1 MNSVYSDRNLLLMAS
16 LLVSVIHLFMISGSN
31 KKPLILANQSTLI
44 AITFV
49 NTPAAKKDPVNAIN
63 KDSGVENPPE
73 STGEKVKKIAP
84 ATVINN
90 EKANSPKITVK
101 KNTES
106 LKPQKQV
113 TASKSE
119 ESNSGTTE
127 HKPLSLDT
135 LQQQISQ
142 LGSEISFKQLNQ
154 DNNEL
159 KFANMA
165 SAHKFIASQYLKDW
179 DNKVERTGNLNY
191 PKVATQKGFYSSLT
205 MDVGLKSDGSIYS
218 IIISKS
224 SDNKALD
231 EAAKKIVQMSA
242 PFAALPLDLLKE
254 LKLKQQDILII
265 TRVWIFS
272 DESGMTAK

>member
-1 MNSVYSDRNLLLMAS
+1 MNSVYSDRNLLLMAL
-16 LLVSVIHLFMISGSN
+16 LLVSVVHLFMISVSN
-31 KKPLILANQSTLI
+31 KKSLTTIKQSTSI
-44 AITFV
+44 DITFINTLPAKKEPV
-49 NTPAAKKDPVNAIN
+49 NTA
-63 KDSGVENPPE
+63 SSLENPAE
-73 STGEKVKKIAP
+73 NKEEKEKKIAP
-84 ATVINN
+84 TPVINN
-90 EKANSPKITVK
+90 EKANSPKIIAK
-101 KNTES
+101 KNTE
-106 LKPQKQV
+106 LIKPKKQV
-113 TASKSE
+113 TEKPAESKIE
-119 ESNSGTTE
+119 TTE

-205 MDVGLKSDGSIYS
+205 MDVGLRSDGSIYS
-218 IIISKS
+218 INISKS
-224 SDNKALD
+224 SDNKVLD
-231 EAAKKIVQMSA
+231 EAAKKIVKMSA
-242 PFAALPLDLLKE
+242 PFAPLPLDLLKE
-254 LKLKQQDILII
+254 LKLKQQDILVI

>member
-1 MNSVYSDRNLLLMAS
+1 MNSVYSDRNLLLMAL
-16 LLVSVIHLFMISGSN
+16 LLVSVVHLFMISVSN
-31 KKPLILANQSTLI
+31 KKSLTTIKQSTSI
-44 AITFV
+44 DITFINTPPAKKEPV
-49 NTPAAKKDPVNAIN
+49 NTA
-63 KDSGVENPPE
+63 SSLENPAE
-73 STGEKVKKIAP
+73 NKEEKAKKIAP
-84 ATVINN
+84 PPVINN
-90 EKANSPKITVK
+90 EKANSPKIIAK
-101 KNTES
+101 KNTE
-106 LKPQKQV
+106 LIKPKKQV
-113 TASKSE
+113 TEKPAESKIE
-119 ESNSGTTE
+119 TTE

-205 MDVGLKSDGSIYS
+205 MDVGLRSDGSIYS
-218 IIISKS
+218 INISKS
-224 SDNKALD
+224 SDNKVLD
-231 EAAKKIVQMSA
+231 EAAKKIVKMSA
-242 PFAALPLDLLKE
+242 PFAPLPLDLLKE
-254 LKLKQQDILII
+254 LKLKQQDILVI

>member
-1 MNSVYSDRNLLLMAS
+1 MNSVYSDRNLLLMAL
-16 LLVSVIHLFMISGSN
+16 LLVSVVHLFMISVSN
-31 KKPLILANQSTLI
+31 KKSLTTIKQSTSI
-44 AITFV
+44 DITFINTPPAKKEPV
-49 NTPAAKKDPVNAIN
+49 NTA
-63 KDSGVENPPE
+63 SSLENPAE
-73 STGEKVKKIAP
+73 NKEEKEKKIAP
-84 ATVINN
+84 TPVINN
-90 EKANSPKITVK
+90 EKANSPKIIAK
-101 KNTES
+101 KNTE
-106 LKPQKQV
+106 LIKPKKQV
-113 TASKSE
+113 TEKPAESKIE
-119 ESNSGTTE
+119 TTE

-205 MDVGLKSDGSIYS
+205 MDVGLRSDGSIYS
-218 IIISKS
+218 INISKS
-224 SDNKALD
+224 SDNKVLD
-231 EAAKKIVQMSA
+231 EAAKKIVKMSA
-242 PFAALPLDLLKE
+242 PFAPLPLDLLKE
-254 LKLKQQDILII
+254 LKLKQQDILVI

>member
-1 MNSVYSDRNLLLMAS
+1 MNSVYSDRNLLLMAL
-16 LLVSVIHLFMISGSN
+16 LLVSVVHLFMISVSN
-31 KKPLILANQSTLI
+31 KKSLTTVKQSTSI
-44 AITFV
+44 DITFINTPPAKKEPV
-49 NTPAAKKDPVNAIN
+49 NTPSNL
-63 KDSGVENPPE
+63 ENPAE
-73 STGEKVKKIAP
+73 NKEEKEKKIAP
-84 ATVINN
+84 TPVINN
-90 EKANSPKITVK
+90 EKANSPKIIAK
-101 KNTES
+101 KNTE
-106 LKPQKQV
+106 LIKPKKQV
-113 TASKSE
+113 TEKPAESKNE
-119 ESNSGTTE
+119 TTE

-205 MDVGLKSDGSIYS
+205 MDVGLRSDGSIYS
-218 IIISKS
+218 INISKS
-224 SDNKALD
+224 SDNKVLD
-231 EAAKKIVQMSA
+231 EAAKKIVKMSA
-242 PFAALPLDLLKE
+242 PFAPLPLDLLKE
-254 LKLKQQDILII
+254 LKLKQQDILVI